1 MITAF
6 PGTRWIKTLAA
17 AFISFVASGIGTS
30 AFAEKGQPVDWQL
43 GTQTFVTDV
52 GDQMNE
58 FHNLLL
64 WIIAAIVVFV
74 FLLLVWVLLRY
85 NEKANP
91 TPSKNSHNTAI
102 EVIWTV
108 VPILILLVIAIPSFK
123 VLSKQYTIPKSDV
136 VLKAIGNQWYWSYEY
151 PDSNVSF
158 DSNILNDADL
168 KKAKAAGESV
178 KRLLSVD
185 NPIVVPVNKVV
196 YVHVS
201 ASDVLH
207 NWTIPSFG
215 VKMDAIPGSPKLI
228 WFKAREE
235 GTYYG
240 QCSEMCGVNHAF
252 MPIEVRV
259 VSDAVYAKW
268 LAAMK
273 QGEEAGKAVLKQA
286 ALELKKSKEKTKTAQ
301 VSTAAQ

>member
-6 PGTRWIKTLAA
+6 PGKRWITTLAA

-30 AFAEKGQPVDWQL
+30 AFAEKGQATDWQL
-43 GTQTFVTDV
+43 GMQTFVTDI
-52 GDQMNE
+52 GDQIND
-58 FHNLLL
+58 FHDLLL
-64 WIIAAIVVFV
+64 YIITAIVIFV
-74 FLLLVWVLLRY
+74 FLLLVWVLFRY

-91 TPSKNSHNTAI
+91 TPSKTSHNTMI

-108 VPILILLVIAIPSFK
+108 VPILILLLIAIPSFR
-123 VLSKQYTIPKSDV
+123 VLSNQYTIPKSDV
-136 VLKAIGNQWYWSYEY
+136 VLKAIGNQWYWSYAY
-151 PDSNVSF
+151 PDAGIEF
-158 DSNILNDADL
+158 DSNYLKDDEI
-168 KKAKAAGESV
+168 KKARAAGEQAP
-178 KRLLSVD
+178 RLLAVD

-259 VSDAVYAKW
+259 VKQEVYDQW

-273 QGEEAGKAVLKQA
+273 QGEDAGKAVLKQA
-286 ALELKKSKEKTKTAQ
+286 ALELKQRKEKTKTAQ
-301 VSTAAQ
+301 VSTAGQ